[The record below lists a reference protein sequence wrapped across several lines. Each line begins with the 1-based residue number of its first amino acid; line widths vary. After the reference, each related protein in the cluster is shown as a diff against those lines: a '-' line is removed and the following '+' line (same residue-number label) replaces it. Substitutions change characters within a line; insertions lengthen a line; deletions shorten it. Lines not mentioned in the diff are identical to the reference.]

1 MSAREFYELVVR
13 MRAAQKLA
21 GMTVKYEDI
30 QLAYDYEKKG
40 RRRDRSRNT
49 NTQPTTTATT

>member
-21 GMTVKYEDI
+21 GMTVNYKQRLEDYFKI
-30 QLAYDYEKKG
+30 EL
-40 RRRDRSRNT
+40 
-49 NTQPTTTATT
+49 